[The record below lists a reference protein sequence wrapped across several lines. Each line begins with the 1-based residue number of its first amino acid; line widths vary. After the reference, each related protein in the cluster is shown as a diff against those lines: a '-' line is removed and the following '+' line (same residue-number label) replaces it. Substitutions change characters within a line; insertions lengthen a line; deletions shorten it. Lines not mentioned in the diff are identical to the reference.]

1 MRELLNLLEVADQE
15 PTDGPQYATREQ
27 VKHLSAELV
36 KQLPYRFEVQS
47 KPAISPVVY
56 IRIFGADIEELKKYF
71 GQWGLEP
78 LPITPEQNILSG
90 SYQKL
95 SYLAGDTVYTLVIAS
110 VVDKKDKATKTKI
123 APTGSVIVVKKEF
136 TPTKMGLGGKVYNRD
151 QLIKATQS
159 AVNKFSKDRPELLA
173 ILLELIEVA
182 AGNKTALSPENNAN
196 LNSAARK
203 QLSQDFGE
211 ILAPISLADAK
222 EVIEFPAEGNFPLID
237 VSVGANKYS
246 VKSLTGSGTSFSSIV
261 KLLDQFETTIA
272 SNESQMQLFNLIKQY
287 HPTSGGLNVDKI
299 IRAAVHANIAEAL
312 IAKQVFGDFGDYAGM
327 LSQIVTKGYGS
338 DTGPNGYTQ
347 FLQAILPV
355 STAGNWDMPVGMPAD
370 AGKYLKDVS
379 GLTSSEAKT
388 AGYPSYRAN
397 TQKAMADILTYVLG
411 VGTLN
416 YITRGEKAKEYQ
428 AMMTKIVSQSPA
440 WLGKIDITR
449 DGQLA
454 IVTKPFSQLNF
465 GFQYHAPSHIP
476 GNNLPGF
483 MVIMDKPEKA
493 VKIKEVEERERRIS
507 SFNRERR

>member
-78 LPITPEQNILSG
+78 LTITPEQNILSG

-110 VVDKKDKATKTKI
+110 VVDKKDKATKTKV
-123 APTGSVIVVKKEF
+123 APTGAVVVVKKEF
-136 TPTKMGLGGKVYNRD
+136 TPTKLNLAGKTYNRD
-151 QLIKATQS
+151 QLIAATNKAVQS
-159 AVNKFSKDRPELLA
+159 FAKDRPALLA
-173 ILLELIEVA
+173 ILLELVEVA
-182 AGNKTALSPENNAN
+182 AGTKTSLSPENNVN

-222 EVIEFPAEGNFPLID
+222 EVIEFPAEGNYPLID
-237 VSVGANKYS
+237 VNVGANRYS

-261 KLLDQFETTIA
+261 GLLDSFETTIA
-272 SNESQMQLFNLIKQY
+272 SDEDQMRLFNLIKQY
-287 HPTSGGLNVDKI
+287 HPTSGGKNVDKI
-299 IRAAVHANIAEAL
+299 IRAALHANTAEAVA
-312 IAKQVFGDFGDYAGM
+312 AKQVFGEFANYNGM
-327 LSQIVTKGYGS
+327 LERIVTTGHGYDTSSKGY
-338 DTGPNGYTQ
+338 TE
-347 FLQAILPV
+347 FLRAILPI

-370 AGKYLKDVS
+370 AGKYLKDVQ

-397 TQKAMADILTYVLG
+397 SHKAMTDILTYVLG

-416 YITRGEKAKEYQ
+416 YITRGEQAKEYQ
-428 AMMTKIVSQSPA
+428 AMMTRIVSQSPA